1 MAGITLHSAR
11 TAVDMSEVHNLAHN
25 LLRACSNSIG
35 VDPDFQGLEAALPG
49 NHEPRD
55 EFKRLP
61 VAPEALGT
69 GPGAQLTSAFDNIPA
84 GQALL

>member
-35 VDPDFQGLEAALPG
+35 VDPDFQGLEAALP
-49 NHEPRD
+49 
-55 EFKRLP
+55 